1 MSARTTRS
9 AAASA
14 AEGSPSSEPNTE
26 PETEAAEGG
35 VEEELEV
42 AGGTDPLASAQAA
55 ETKATAAAK
64 DAADQVAALQKKE
77 KEARELREA
86 AEKTQQDQVTKLTLY
101 NEWIKFVED
110 DGNSDELVKIERYWK
125 LIDRYEKAQ
134 ERADVVARQQ
144 VLDEQRR
151 ADLARQDKRDAT
163 QAALIAD
170 LQKKI
175 EVLENGSKPDEEPA
189 FREFAARAPDNLYGE
204 LRQSDPTKVFH
215 NEPKLQSYDTLS
227 SGNRDPG
234 YDKSAKGRT
243 AAQVARHS
251 NLTKDLSVA
260 ESLCD
265 AIGEIALAF
274 PELEACFKGKGPP
287 GADLAE
293 DSDEYIALTALSRTY
308 NTLRAVHDNILQ
320 PAINYHQ
327 VWPLVYDFVSDK
339 TNGLKESDGAKI
351 MSCLEGPIAGKAFGG
366 QTLPASLSA
375 AWKTAITGMEAK
387 SSEKLLKNLA
397 AAQANS
403 PRTPF
408 ARSESS
414 GSIGSTYESRRRAAA
429 YADRSPAPG
438 R

>member
-243 AAQVARHS
+243 AAQVARQ
-251 NLTKDLSVA
+251 
-260 ESLCD
+260 
-265 AIGEIALAF
+265 
-274 PELEACFKGKGPP
+274 
-287 GADLAE
+287 
-293 DSDEYIALTALSRTY
+293 
-308 NTLRAVHDNILQ
+308 Q
-320 PAINYHQ
+320 PDQ
-327 VWPLVYDFVSDK
+327 GLV
-339 TNGLKESDGAKI
+339 
-351 MSCLEGPIAGKAFGG
+351 
-366 QTLPASLSA
+366 
-375 AWKTAITGMEAK
+375 
-387 SSEKLLKNLA
+387 
-397 AAQANS
+397 
-403 PRTPF
+403 
-408 ARSESS
+408 
-414 GSIGSTYESRRRAAA
+414 RRRKLVRRHWR
-429 YADRSPAPG
+429 DRPG
-438 R
+438 VSGA

>member
-175 EVLENGSKPDEEPA
+175 EVLENGSKPDEEPGP
-189 FREFAARAPDNLYGE
+189 R
-204 LRQSDPTKVFH
+204 
-215 NEPKLQSYDTLS
+215 LS
-227 SGNRDPG
+227 
-234 YDKSAKGRT
+234 
-243 AAQVARHS
+243 
-251 NLTKDLSVA
+251 
-260 ESLCD
+260 
-265 AIGEIALAF
+265 
-274 PELEACFKGKGPP
+274 
-287 GADLAE
+287 
-293 DSDEYIALTALSRTY
+293 
-308 NTLRAVHDNILQ
+308 
-320 PAINYHQ
+320 
-327 VWPLVYDFVSDK
+327 
-339 TNGLKESDGAKI
+339 
-351 MSCLEGPIAGKAFGG
+351 
-366 QTLPASLSA
+366 
-375 AWKTAITGMEAK
+375 
-387 SSEKLLKNLA
+387 
-397 AAQANS
+397 
-403 PRTPF
+403 
-408 ARSESS
+408 
-414 GSIGSTYESRRRAAA
+414 
-429 YADRSPAPG
+429 
-438 R
+438 